1 LKKNYDNN
9 IFQEKT
15 KMRALWSKSLFS
27 VFLPF
32 YFEQTE
38 NGHFKNV
45 QKRFAKK
52 LLPKIEKKIFIEN
65 LFL

>member
-1 LKKNYDNN
+1 
-9 IFQEKT
+9 
-15 KMRALWSKSLFS
+15 MRALCSQHVFS
-27 VFLPF
+27 CFFPI

-52 LLPKIEKKIFIEN
+52 LLPKLKKKIEIII
-65 LFL
+65 LF